1 MNLIERIGL
10 EKCQAIVD
18 AVPDGGTHFKL
29 SFGLSIFYLLSS
41 GDGADLAG
49 LWIDDGDD
57 SHWGLS
63 SYKNFELFMPE
74 NRFISIED
82 LRTAIAD
89 HNQNLSEQRDRF
101 EKAYSLKF
109 PESKVTLL
117 PNGNYSGWIKQKK
130 WKDWQAKQ
138 EQLQIELN
146 NCSPKDSSKNS
157 IEDNCTDIR
166 NHISPL
172 TGVIER

>member
-1 MNLIERIGL
+1 MNLIEELGF
-10 EKCQAIVD
+10 EKARAIVD
-18 AVPDGGTHFKL
+18 AVPNGGTHFKL

-57 SHWGLS
+57 SYWGLS

-89 HNQNLSEQRDRF
+89 YECDHDWEDISSMGDAERRLICTYCSMKKSEPF
-101 EKAYSLKF
+101 
-109 PESKVTLL
+109 
-117 PNGNYSGWIKQKK
+117 G
-130 WKDWQAKQ
+130 
-138 EQLQIELN
+138 LN
-146 NCSPKDSSKNS
+146 AQQFDGSD
-157 IEDNCTDIR
+157 
-166 NHISPL
+166 
-172 TGVIER
+172 

>member
-1 MNLIERIGL
+1 MNLIEELGL
-10 EKCQAIVD
+10 EKARAIVD
-18 AVPDGGTHFKL
+18 AVPNGGTHFKL

-57 SHWGLS
+57 SYWGLS

-89 HNQNLSEQRDRF
+89 HSKCQHDWNETTSNGDAYRF
-101 EKAYSLKF
+101 FVCKHCDS
-109 PESKVTLL
+109 TR
-117 PNGNYSGWIKQKK
+117 NYVPFEA
-130 WKDWQAKQ
+130 DH
-138 EQLQIELN
+138 
-146 NCSPKDSSKNS
+146 
-157 IEDNCTDIR
+157 CTDIR

>member
-1 MNLIERIGL
+1 MNLIEELGL
-10 EKCQAIVD
+10 EKARAIVD
-18 AVPDGGTHFKL
+18 AVPNGGTHFKL

-57 SHWGLS
+57 SYWGLS

-82 LRTAIAD
+82 LRTAIAEHGTPTNKGTD
-89 HNQNLSEQRDRF
+89 NLSHF
-101 EKAYSLKF
+101 
-109 PESKVTLL
+109 
-117 PNGNYSGWIKQKK
+117 NH
-130 WKDWQAKQ
+130 
-138 EQLQIELN
+138 
-146 NCSPKDSSKNS
+146 
-157 IEDNCTDIR
+157 CTDIR

>member
-1 MNLIERIGL
+1 MNLIEKLGL

-57 SHWGLS
+57 SYWGLS

-82 LRTAIAD
+82 LRTAIAEHSKCHHDWNETTSNGDAYRFFVCKHCDSTRNYVPFEAD
-89 HNQNLSEQRDRF
+89 H
-101 EKAYSLKF
+101 
-109 PESKVTLL
+109 
-117 PNGNYSGWIKQKK
+117 
-130 WKDWQAKQ
+130 
-138 EQLQIELN
+138 
-146 NCSPKDSSKNS
+146 
-157 IEDNCTDIR
+157 CTDIR

>member
-1 MNLIERIGL
+1 MNLIEELGI
-10 EKCQAIVD
+10 EKARVIVD
-18 AVPDGGTHFKL
+18 AVPDGGTHFKP

-57 SHWGLS
+57 SYWGLS

-89 HNQNLSEQRDRF
+89 YECDHDWEDISSMGEAERQLICTYCSMKKSEPFGLNAQQF
-101 EKAYSLKF
+101 
-109 PESKVTLL
+109 
-117 PNGNYSGWIKQKK
+117 NGS
-130 WKDWQAKQ
+130 D
-138 EQLQIELN
+138 
-146 NCSPKDSSKNS
+146 
-157 IEDNCTDIR
+157 
-166 NHISPL
+166 
-172 TGVIER
+172 

>member
-1 MNLIERIGL
+1 MNLIEELGL

-18 AVPDGGTHFKL
+18 AVPNGGTHFKL

-57 SHWGLS
+57 SYWGLS

-82 LRTAIAD
+82 LRTAIANHERTD
-89 HNQNLSEQRDRF
+89 
-101 EKAYSLKF
+101 
-109 PESKVTLL
+109 T
-117 PNGNYSGWIKQKK
+117 
-130 WKDWQAKQ
+130 
-138 EQLQIELN
+138 
-146 NCSPKDSSKNS
+146 
-157 IEDNCTDIR
+157 CTDIR
-166 NHISPL
+166 NHISPN
-172 TGVIER
+172 TKVIER